1 MKYREFVMKTW
12 KHRTRVAAS
21 AAAVLAMVA
30 GPLRAQEAGPPSPSG
45 GTATPTVA
53 DDSAADQDSG
63 RSGYWELGAFIGLL
77 NDEPEYHP
85 DEQFDD
91 QFRRDALIGARGGYT
106 LPFGLFLQ
114 AQGSNSLVR
123 IAMPRPDGN
132 ADVRNMNTFFIESV
146 IGYNVALSSRFD
158 AFLGG
163 GAGVAICSPDGLPSE
178 TDFAVNYGVGGRYL
192 FAHSRLAV
200 RGDVRMHQV
209 FHAMEDTRD
218 MMAVAPVGNNLFALE
233 LSLGISVFLGR

>member
-1 MKYREFVMKTW
+1 MKAW
-12 KHRTRVAAS
+12 KHRTGVAGL
-21 AAAVLAMVA
+21 AAAVLAIVA
-30 GPLRAQEAGPPSPSG
+30 GPLWAQEVGAPDPSG
-45 GTATPTVA
+45 ETAANAVA
-53 DDSAADQDSG
+53 DDSATDQDSG

-77 NDEPEYHP
+77 NDEPEYQP
-85 DEQFDD
+85 DNIDD

-106 LPFGLFLQ
+106 MPFGLFLQ

-123 IAMPRPDGN
+123 ISMPRPNGN
-132 ADVRNMNTFFIESV
+132 ADTRNVNTFFIESV
-146 IGYNVALSSRFD
+146 IGYNVTLSPRFD

-163 GAGVAICSPDGLPSE
+163 GVGVAICSPDDLPSE

-218 MMAVAPVGNNLFALE
+218 VMAVAPVGGNLFALE
-233 LSLGISVFLGR
+233 LSLGVSVFLGR

>member
-1 MKYREFVMKTW
+1 MYTW
-12 KHRTRVAAS
+12 KHRLWAAVS
-21 AAAVLAMVA
+21 AAVAVLAILA
-30 GPLRAQEAGPPSPSG
+30 SPLVAQEAEPQNSPGES
-45 GTATPTVA
+45 TASVA
-53 DDSAADQDSG
+53 PDESATDEAPG
-63 RSGYWELGAFIGLL
+63 GYWELGAFIGLL
-77 NDEPEYHP
+77 NDEPEYAP
-85 DEQFDD
+85 DAITD

-123 IAMPRPDGN
+123 ITMPRPDGSP
-132 ADVRNMNTFFIESV
+132 DTRNVNTYFIESV
-146 IGYNVALSSRFD
+146 IGYNVTLSSRFE

-163 GAGVAICSPDGLPSE
+163 GAGVAICVPDGIASE

-192 FAHSRLAV
+192 FANSRLAV

-209 FHAMEDTRD
+209 FNAMQDTREL
-218 MMAVAPVGNNLFALE
+218 VGAPANERDLFALE

>member
-1 MKYREFVMKTW
+1 MYTW
-12 KHRTRVAAS
+12 KHRLWAAVS
-21 AAAVLAMVA
+21 AAVAVLAILA
-30 GPLRAQEAGPPSPSG
+30 SPLVAQEAEPQNSPGES
-45 GTATPTVA
+45 TASVA
-53 DDSAADQDSG
+53 PDESATDEAPG
-63 RSGYWELGAFIGLL
+63 GYWELGAFIGLL
-77 NDEPEYHP
+77 NDEPEYAP
-85 DEQFDD
+85 DHFDD

-123 IAMPRPDGN
+123 IAVARPDGSP
-132 ADVRNMNTFFIESV
+132 DTRNVNTYFIESV
-146 IGYNVALSSRFD
+146 IGYNVTLSSRFE

-163 GAGVAICSPDGLPSE
+163 GAGVAICVPDGMASE

-192 FAHSRLAV
+192 FANSRLAV

-209 FHAMEDTRD
+209 FNAMQDTRELIG
-218 MMAVAPVGNNLFALE
+218 APANEADLFALE

>member
-1 MKYREFVMKTW
+1 MSVW
-12 KHRTRVAAS
+12 KPRMCAAAS
-21 AAAVLAMVA
+21 AVAAVLFLVA
-30 GPLRAQEAGPPSPSG
+30 TPLPAQEAASPNSSG
-45 GTATPTVA
+45 EAAGSSRA
-53 DDSAADQDSG
+53 DGSAAPQEPG

-85 DEQFDD
+85 DVSED

-123 IAMPRPDGN
+123 IATPNGN
-132 ADVRNMNTFFIESV
+132 GVTSTRNTNIFFVESV
-146 IGYNVALSSRFD
+146 LGYNFDISARFD

-163 GAGVAICSPDGLPSE
+163 GVGAAISTPDDMPSE
-178 TDFAVNYGVGGRYL
+178 TDLALNYGVGGRYK
-192 FAHSRLAV
+192 FADSRLAV

-209 FHAMEDTRD
+209 LDAMQDFRGLAGVPASDRD
-218 MMAVAPVGNNLFALE
+218 VFALE
-233 LSLGISVFLGR
+233 LSVGVSVFLGR